1 MSREHL
7 VAVIDDDDPFRTALV
22 ELLGSFQYLV
32 RDFAS
37 AEDFLAADVAEACAC
52 IITDIHL
59 PGMSGLELMHQLAAE
74 GSRVPVVM
82 ITARADSRLEARAA
96 AGGAVRLLR
105 KPFDSSALID
115 CLDGL

>member
-22 ELLGSFQYLV
+22 ELLGSFQYVV

-37 AEDFLAADVAEACAC
+37 AEDFLAADVTSACAC

-59 PGMSGLELMHQLAAE
+59 PGMSGLDLMQQLTAG
-74 GSRVPVVM
+74 GSTVPVVM
-82 ITARADSRLEARAA
+82 ITARADSRLEAKAA
-96 AGGAVRLLR
+96 AGGAVCLLR
-105 KPFDSSALID
+105 KPFDSNALID
-115 CLDGL
+115 CLEAL